1 MRQTRRTG
9 GPVAIAYD
17 IAGNGPLVVFL
28 HGIGGNRTNWEAQV
42 GYFEAGFCAVAW
54 DARGYG
60 ASDDPPSRLKFRDY
74 ADDLA
79 RLLDHL
85 DAERAHLVGLS
96 MGGMI
101 LQDFCERYPNR
112 MATLALVDTSAGFG
126 SVSDAVRRDF
136 LARRLEPLERGLTPA
151 DIAPEVVEV
160 LVAKSASPAAR
171 QRMRAS
177 MEALRVESYKQAL
190 HAIITTDFRVVLP
203 HIKVPTLVVVGE
215 EDVVTPPSDAEFL
228 AKNIPGVVLVT
239 IPGAGHLTNIEK
251 PAAFNAALE
260 TFLHRHADQ
269 ASVVTAG

>member
-17 IAGNGPLVVFL
+17 IKGSGPLVVFL
-28 HGIGGNRTNWEAQV
+28 HGIGGNRHNWAGQV
-42 GYFEAGFCAVAW
+42 DYFGAKFCAVAW

-60 ASDDPPSRLKFRDY
+60 ASDDSPQTLQFRDY

-85 DAERAHLVGLS
+85 GAARAHLVGLS

-101 LQDFCERYPNR
+101 LQDFYSHYPDR
-112 MATLALVDTSAGFG
+112 VATLSLVDTSVSFG
-126 SVSDAVRRDF
+126 SVSQEVRRDF

-151 DIAPEVVEV
+151 DIAPGVVEV
-160 LVAKSASPAAR
+160 LVAKDASPEAR

-177 MEALRVESYKQAL
+177 MEALRVDSYKQAL
-190 HAIITTDFRVVLP
+190 HAIVTTDFLAALP
-203 HIKVPTLVVVGE
+203 HIDVPTLVIVGE
-215 EDVVTPPSDAEFL
+215 EDVVTPPSDSELL
-228 AKNIPGVVLVT
+228 AQRIPGATLVN

-251 PAAFNAALE
+251 PQAFNAALE
-260 TFLHRHADQ
+260 TFLHRYAAR
-269 ASVVTAG
+269 ASEVAAS